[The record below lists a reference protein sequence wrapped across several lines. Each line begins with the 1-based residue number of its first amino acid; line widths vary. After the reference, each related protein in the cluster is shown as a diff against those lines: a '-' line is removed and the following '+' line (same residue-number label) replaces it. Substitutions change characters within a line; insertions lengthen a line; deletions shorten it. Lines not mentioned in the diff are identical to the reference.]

1 LTIYDINKNKQ
12 IQNIK
17 FNIKLYLTVPKD
29 VFSKMSLILNKEYEE
44 VILIYSEYP
53 NIIIIRDLPIYFL
66 YPVKLNGFKMNTNMR
81 RIAEIFKKKVAFV
94 LSQKF

>member
-1 LTIYDINKNKQ
+1 MTIYDINKNKQ

-17 FNIKLYLTVPKD
+17 FNSKLYLTVPKD
-29 VFSKMSLILNKEYEE
+29 VFSKMSLILNKEYED
-44 VILIYSEYP
+44 VMLIYNEYP

-81 RIAEIFKKKVAFV
+81 RIAEIFKKKVVLV
-94 LSQKF
+94 LSQNF